1 MRPVRYA
8 AVELLMSYP
17 DATVAE
23 MLGLRLST
31 LRRWLCEPGFAKA
44 LRDREREQ
52 KAGATRI
59 ARQAVVNAAA
69 ALCQLTSETSKPDA
83 KVLLDVLKVSGAFD
97 AETIDPADAIAEVI
111 SRISGEEVS
120 PCD

>member
-31 LRRWLCEPGFAKA
+31 LRRWFSEPGFAKA

-69 ALCQLTSETSKPDA
+69 ALCQLTSDTSKPDTKA
-83 KVLLDVLKVSGAFD
+83 LLELLKLSGVFD
-97 AETIDPADAIAEVI
+97 AQTVDPADALAEVI
-111 SRISGEEVS
+111 SRISGEEVNH
-120 PCD
+120 CD